1 MKNIFIQ
8 LYSIIVFTF
17 LFSINSNAMIFECE
31 NGFTYKIENY
41 KNQLFIYYK
50 ELNKDWKA
58 IVNSNISENKYE
70 LILPNSQYLGCANKN
85 LAICNYNTLITYK
98 PSTGEANVREVIR
111 NDCFIGTMGCNKY
124 EKGLELNLRRCNVIN
139 NISTSN

>member
-1 MKNIFIQ
+1 MKYCKLLNT
-8 LYSIIVFTF
+8 IV
-17 LFSINSNAMIFECE
+17 SNSSR
-31 NGFTYKIENY
+31 YYLNY
-41 KNQLFIYYK
+41 KRCKKHIYSPNFLTIL
-50 ELNKDWKA
+50 EEE
-58 IVNSNISENKYE
+58 INILENKYE
-70 LILPNSQYLGCANKN
+70 LILPNSQYLGCVDKS
-85 LAICNYNTLITYK
+85 LAICKYNTLITYK